1 MQTIKTR
8 CYLTVLQILILLF
21 LIAGFILFNRD
32 WVLSFF
38 RTTHTGEIGQLGL
51 VLNGLILLLFLLG
64 LVRIVLLLL
73 AYAREQIALS
83 QFVQRMRDKVA
94 NPTYKMAPES
104 LIVDRFM
111 AVKQITEQHMTVDQG
126 ALAST
131 LAAAESTRFTLI
143 RFVHNTLILAGVFGT
158 IVSLSVALVGAAG
171 LLDSPDSLEKMSS
184 IIGGMSL
191 ALSCLLYTSPSPRDS

>member
-38 RTTHTGEIGQLGL
+38 RTTHAGEIGQLGL

-83 QFVQRMRDKVA
+83 QFVQRMR
-94 NPTYKMAPES
+94 
-104 LIVDRFM
+104 
-111 AVKQITEQHMTVDQG
+111 
-126 ALAST
+126 
-131 LAAAESTRFTLI
+131 
-143 RFVHNTLILAGVFGT
+143 
-158 IVSLSVALVGAAG
+158 
-171 LLDSPDSLEKMSS
+171 
-184 IIGGMSL
+184 
-191 ALSCLLYTSPSPRDS
+191 CLLYTSDAADE